1 MLHRTKY
8 NRFRNESV
16 TSVDELLHGL
26 SMNPKVSAT
35 PQSAAETSYTPP
47 TEVQSSST
55 AASSTPPTSHGSDH
69 LEDGGTTLCTL
80 INKVSNLKFS
90 NSGSLLGIKGLPSA
104 VKDLAVSKL
113 QGGGGSGSGGSGP
126 AVATMAAA
134 AASGVGGTL
143 CSSASHSTPCS
154 QLEPAVSMSKK
165 SRLDELQPGGG
176 DDWNPGGGSGLVSKP
191 SRGWVHSSEK
201 ISGPGVTY
209 IVKVGG
215 FFSFFC
221 VHSLFFFQL
230 SLLHCIYVQNFN
242 RYLLNVEKSEVC
254 NVGFSMK
261 SQMECFVYV
270 LSWNDMK
277 CHFINME
284 TDITILSFYTYI
296 HYSSIFRLYLLL
308 N

>member
-1 MLHRTKY
+1 MSVGGERGESKREKGMLHRTKY

-47 TEVQSSST
+47 TEVQSSSAT
-55 AASSTPPTSHGSDH
+55 TASSTPNSHGSDH

-80 INKVSNLKFS
+80 INKVSSLKFS

-113 QGGGGSGSGGSGP
+113 QVGGGSGSGSSSGP
-126 AVATMAAA
+126 SPGAATAAAAAA
-134 AASGVGGTL
+134 AASGVGGSL

-165 SRLDELQPGGG
+165 SRLDELQPGRV
-176 DDWNPGGGSGLVSKP
+176 DWNPGGGGGGLVSKP
-191 SRGWVHSSEK
+191 SRGWLHSSEK

-209 IVKVGG
+209 IVKVGLFSG
-215 FFSFFC
+215 FFF
-221 VHSLFFFQL
+221 LPL
-230 SLLHCIYVQNFN
+230 PLH
-242 RYLLNVEKSEVC
+242 
-254 NVGFSMK
+254 
-261 SQMECFVYV
+261 
-270 LSWNDMK
+270 
-277 CHFINME
+277 
-284 TDITILSFYTYI
+284 TILSFLSMTQACGGGWGYRRDDI
-296 HYSSIFRLYLLL
+296 VSMAHHNMPLSGCM
-308 N
+308 

>member
-1 MLHRTKY
+1 MSVGGERGESKREKGMLHRTKY

-47 TEVQSSST
+47 TEVHSSST
-55 AASSTPPTSHGSDH
+55 TTGSSTPTSHGSDH

-80 INKVSNLKFS
+80 INKVSSLKFS

-113 QGGGGSGSGGSGP
+113 QVGGGSGSGSSSGP
-126 AVATMAAA
+126 NPSATATAAA
-134 AASGVGGTL
+134 ATAASGVGGSL

-154 QLEPAVSMSKK
+154 QLESAVSMSKK
-165 SRLDELQPGGG
+165 SRLDELQPGRV
-176 DDWNPGGGSGLVSKP
+176 DWNPGGGGGLVSKP
-191 SRGWVHSSEK
+191 SRGWLHSSEK

-215 FFSFFC
+215 LSVSPCLSC
-221 VHSLFFFQL
+221 VFVLSLFAHSLFSFNDS
-230 SLLHCIYVQNFN
+230 SLALPARERGGGEI
-242 RYLLNVEKSEVC
+242 
-254 NVGFSMK
+254 M
-261 SQMECFVYV
+261 
-270 LSWNDMK
+270 
-277 CHFINME
+277 
-284 TDITILSFYTYI
+284 
-296 HYSSIFRLYLLL
+296 
-308 N
+308 

>member
-47 TEVQSSST
+47 SEVHPSTTVPSSI
-55 AASSTPPTSHGSDH
+55 PGSHGSDH

-80 INKVSNLKFS
+80 INKVSSLKFS

-113 QGGGGSGSGGSGP
+113 QGGGGSASASSSGTSP
-126 AVATMAAA
+126 SAVTTAA
-134 AASGVGGTL
+134 AASGVGGSL
-143 CSSASHSTPCS
+143 CSSVSHSTPCS

-165 SRLDELQPGGG
+165 SRLDELLPSGE
-176 DDWNPGGGSGLVSKP
+176 DWNPGGGGGLVSKP
-191 SRGWVHSSEK
+191 SRGWLHSNEK

-209 IVKVGG
+209 IVKVGELYV
-215 FFSFFC
+215 SF
-221 VHSLFFFQL
+221 VFQ
-230 SLLHCIYVQNFN
+230 S
-242 RYLLNVEKSEVC
+242 
-254 NVGFSMK
+254 
-261 SQMECFVYV
+261 
-270 LSWNDMK
+270 
-277 CHFINME
+277 
-284 TDITILSFYTYI
+284 LSFLSFPSMI
-296 HYSSIFRLYLLL
+296 
-308 N
+308 

>member
-35 PQSAAETSYTPP
+35 PQSAAETSYTPQ

-55 AASSTPPTSHGSDH
+55 TTASSTPTSHGSDH

-80 INKVSNLKFS
+80 INKVSSLKFS

-113 QGGGGSGSGGSGP
+113 QVGGGSGSGSSSGP
-126 AVATMAAA
+126 SPGVATATAS
-134 AASGVGGTL
+134 AASGVGGSL

-154 QLEPAVSMSKK
+154 QLELAVSMSKK
-165 SRLDELQPGGG
+165 SRLDELQPGRV
-176 DDWNPGGGSGLVSKP
+176 DWNPGGGGGLVSKP
-191 SRGWVHSSEK
+191 SRGWLHSSEK

-215 FFSFFC
+215 LSVSFLFMSSP
-221 VHSLFFFQL
+221 SLPIVSFL
-230 SLLHCIYVQNFN
+230 SMTQA
-242 RYLLNVEKSEVC
+242 
-254 NVGFSMK
+254 
-261 SQMECFVYV
+261 
-270 LSWNDMK
+270 
-277 CHFINME
+277 
-284 TDITILSFYTYI
+284 
-296 HYSSIFRLYLLL
+296 
-308 N
+308 

>member
-1 MLHRTKY
+1 MSVGGERGESKREKGMLHRTKY

-47 TEVQSSST
+47 TEVQPSST
-55 AASSTPPTSHGSDH
+55 TSASSTPTSHGSDH

-80 INKVSNLKFS
+80 INKVSSLKFS

-113 QGGGGSGSGGSGP
+113 QGVGGSGSGSSSGSSP
-126 AVATMAAA
+126 SAATATA
-134 AASGVGGTL
+134 AASGVGGSL

-165 SRLDELQPGGG
+165 SRLDELQPGGE
-176 DDWNPGGGSGLVSKP
+176 DWNPGGGGGLVSKP
-191 SRGWVHSSEK
+191 SRGWLHSSEK

-215 FFSFFC
+215 LSVSLC
-221 VHSLFFFQL
+221 LISVCLPPSLFPVYLLFLFFQ
-230 SLLHCIYVQNFN
+230 
-242 RYLLNVEKSEVC
+242 
-254 NVGFSMK
+254 
-261 SQMECFVYV
+261 
-270 LSWNDMK
+270 
-277 CHFINME
+277 
-284 TDITILSFYTYI
+284 
-296 HYSSIFRLYLLL
+296 
-308 N
+308 

>member
-1 MLHRTKY
+1 MLKGVCCLYRCCYVTGEGNQHGSATSASTLVKEAGCACRLVERGERAREKGMLHRTKY

-35 PQSAAETSYTPP
+35 PQPAAETSYTPP
-47 TEVQSSST
+47 TEVHPSST
-55 AASSTPPTSHGSDH
+55 TTASSTPTSHGSDH

-113 QGGGGSGSGGSGP
+113 QVGGGSGSGSGP
-126 AVATMAAA
+126 SPSAATAAAA
-134 AASGVGGTL
+134 AASGVGGSL

-165 SRLDELQPGGG
+165 SRLDELQPGRE
-176 DDWNPGGGSGLVSKP
+176 DWNPGGGGGLVSKP
-191 SRGWVHSSEK
+191 SRGWLHSSEK

-215 FFSFFC
+215 LTVSPVSFPFFLPSPFFPFFS
-221 VHSLFFFQL
+221 HSLVSFNDS
-230 SLLHCIYVQNFN
+230 SLATCKG
-242 RYLLNVEKSEVC
+242 R
-254 NVGFSMK
+254 G
-261 SQMECFVYV
+261 
-270 LSWNDMK
+270 
-277 CHFINME
+277 
-284 TDITILSFYTYI
+284 
-296 HYSSIFRLYLLL
+296 
-308 N
+308 